1 MIDFKEAILKTKGS
15 VEHTGFAFSGE
26 YLYQYRMKKITFGSQ
41 ILHQMMTEFV
51 SQKWKNLA
59 TKEKIMCAK
68 WKTYFLIVDQG

>member
-1 MIDFKEAILKTKGS
+1 MNQVLVGLTHKEHFLWEHFYHEQSKFIDFKEAILKTKGS

-51 SQKWKNLA
+51 SQK
-59 TKEKIMCAK
+59 
-68 WKTYFLIVDQG
+68 